1 MASHGFRVSSERLS
15 LTCKT
20 LAQPYLPTLL
30 SSFQALP
37 LSARSNLG
45 IHLCPGHRCP
55 HLTGLSPLCHRDNT
69 SGGGEYA
76 CASTPCDQPRLPPQ
90 SHCILSVS
98 LQGCEARECSPW
110 FIRVEAREIVGSQYI
125 FIDLVDGRMDR
136 KPFHLL
142 IYPGLTTVCVPLQL
156 A

>member
-1 MASHGFRVSSERLS
+1 MASHGSRVSSERLS

-20 LAQPYLPTLL
+20 LAQPCPPTLL
-30 SSFQALP
+30 GSFQALP
-37 LSARSNLG
+37 LSACSKLG
-45 IHLCPGHRCP
+45 TQLCPGHRCP
-55 HLTGLSPLCHRDNT
+55 HLTGLAPLGRRDNT
-69 SGGGEYA
+69 SGGGGRA

-98 LQGCEARECSPW
+98 LQGCEARECAPW
-110 FIRVEAREIVGSQYI
+110 FIRVVAQEIVGSQYI